1 MILVTLRLILYIV
14 AFIAVLYSVYTVSR
28 VPGNGS
34 KHGLQLMLVSLI
46 AYAGILVLATA
57 TKLCSIDTGLTQ
69 WLFTVAPSITIISQL
84 LLWRWWKGS

>member
-57 TKLCSIDTGLTQ
+57 TKLCFDTGLAQ
-69 WLFTVAPSITIISQL
+69 WLFTVAASITIISQL